1 MVARSTVSRYVLS
14 TRVVHLP
21 EHADGGVPDRFR
33 VRELRRSL
41 LLSYLIHELLRGIR
55 ARPLV
60 SVAASSDRYSVGYSA
75 WAASPPHS
83 LHAISNRPSHMY
95 GKAVVIA
102 ARPVQLPYGSCA
114 RRWIRQHHAAG
125 SRTVR

>member
-41 LLSYLIHELLRGIR
+41 CFRISFTNCYEGSARVRCRLSPSAAIVTHS
-55 ARPLV
+55 AR
-60 SVAASSDRYSVGYSA
+60 
-75 WAASPPHS
+75 AASPPHS

-102 ARPVQLPYGSCA
+102 ARPVQLPYGSCV
-114 RRWIRQHHAAG
+114 RRWVRQHHAAG